1 MTNEEW
7 DRKAEFLLNQSA
19 KFDAG
24 MHELHAGMQELK
36 EAQAITEQK
45 VVEATEAAKQALD
58 GVAQL
63 ADITEQ
69 AITTMTAGFRAS
81 YERMNHGDEKINA
94 LIHSQMLTEQSLRE
108 TDKQLQETDKQLQE
122 TAKQMQDTDKRLRDL
137 TGLFDRHVR
146 EDHHGHNGS

>member
-7 DRKAEFLLNQSA
+7 DRKTEFLLNQSA

-24 MHELHAGMQELK
+24 MQELK
-36 EAQAITEQK
+36 QAQTITEKK
-45 VVEATEAAKQALD
+45 VAETADAAKHALEVAEHALD

-81 YERMNHGDEKINA
+81 YERMNQGDEKINA
-94 LIHSQMLTEQSLRE
+94 LIHSQMLTEESLR
-108 TDKQLQETDKQLQE
+108 ETDKQLQE

-137 TGLFDRHVR
+137 TDLSERYFRKDDPGR
-146 EDHHGHNGS
+146 NGSEN